1 MPTMVTVPGSIRWS
15 AGRVTRGILAGAAVG
30 DEAVAM
36 RRLTLAGE
44 GESSR
49 RSTRNRPPGGRHR
62 APRRVASTASPPDE
76 GASLNPTTTSSADI
90 EALRSQHA
98 IDVVTPADERWDEA
112 RRAWNLAVDQRPAA
126 VAFPET
132 AEHVAALVR
141 FAREQGLRVAPQG
154 TGHNAAPMGPLDGT
168 LLVKTERMRE
178 LGIDPAARTA
188 RVGAGVLW
196 AEVTNAAAEHGLAGL
211 AGSSPHVGVVGYTL
225 GGGVSFMVRKHGLA
239 SSNVIAIEIVTA
251 DGELERVDDQTHP
264 ELFWALRGGGG
275 SFGVVTA
282 LEFELLPVAQLYAG
296 MLAFPMERAA
306 EVLQAWREWTATV
319 PDEVT
324 SIGRLLRVPPLPDI
338 PEHLRG
344 RELAVVEAA
353 ILLDEP
359 EAAALIEPLRA
370 LGPDIDTFATVPPA
384 ALQHLHMDPPNPVPG
399 NSTAMLL
406 RELTPEAVDAL
417 VDVAGAGRQ
426 VPLVSIELRHLGG
439 EAARPHPAH
448 GVGGSIDAAFA
459 MFAVGMAMTPDM
471 GAAIDAFKPA
481 LRGALAS
488 CDAGR
493 TYGNFAEAASG
504 GATMFSAEFHDRL
517 RAIKGRYD
525 RGDLIRANHPIS
537 AA

>member
-90 EALRSQHA
+90 ETLRTRHG

-126 VAFPET
+126 VAFPER

-178 LGIDPAARTA
+178 LSVDPSARTA
-188 RVGAGVLW
+188 RAGAGVLW
-196 AEVTNAAAEHGLAGL
+196 AEVTNAAAEHGLAAL
-211 AGSSPHVGVVGYTL
+211 AGSSPDVGVVGYTL
-225 GGGVSFMVRKHGLA
+225 GGGVSFMARKHGLA
-239 SSNVIAIEIVTA
+239 ANKVIAIELVTA
-251 DGELERVDDQTHP
+251 DGELIRADERSHAD
-264 ELFWALRGGGG
+264 LFWALRGGGG

-282 LEFELLPVAQLYAG
+282 LEFELLPVAQVYAG

-306 EVLQAWREWTATV
+306 EVLQAWREWSATV

-324 SIGRLLRVPPLPDI
+324 SVGRLLRVPPLPDI
-338 PEHLRG
+338 PEHVRG
-344 RELAVVEAA
+344 RHLVVVEGC

-370 LGPDIDTFATVPPA
+370 LGPDIDTFATIPAA

-399 NSTAMLL
+399 RGTSMLL
-406 RELTPEAVDAL
+406 SELSAEAVDAL
-417 VDVAGAGRQ
+417 VDVAGAGRE
-426 VPLVSIELRHLGG
+426 VPLVVIDLRHIGG
-439 EAARPHPAH
+439 AAARPHSSH
-448 GVGGSIDAAFA
+448 GAGGTIDAEYA
-459 MFAVGMAMTPDM
+459 MFAVGMVMAPPMA
-471 GAAIDAFKPA
+471 AAIDAFKPA
-481 LRGALAS
+481 LHGALAS
-488 CDAGR
+488 CAAER
-493 TYGNFAEAASG
+493 TYMNFTESPTGAEE
-504 GATMFSAEFHDRL
+504 MFTPADHERL
-517 RAIKGRYD
+517 RAVKRRYD
-525 RGDLIRANHPIS
+525 AGDVIRANHPI
-537 AA
+537 AAG